1 MGLSEELDQEV
12 TELSAGQRKRLEVLM
27 GLLKPADLY
36 IFDEPLAGIDVESK
50 EVVMQTLF
58 RETQGKTLLV
68 IMHGDEQYQRHFD
81 RVVT

>member
-1 MGLSEELDQEV
+1 
-12 TELSAGQRKRLEVLM
+12 M

-50 EVVMQTLF
+50 EVVMRTIF
-58 RETQGKTLLV
+58 RETRGKTLFV

-81 RVVT
+81 KVVYLTPEPNPNTKAERMEVEAGVC